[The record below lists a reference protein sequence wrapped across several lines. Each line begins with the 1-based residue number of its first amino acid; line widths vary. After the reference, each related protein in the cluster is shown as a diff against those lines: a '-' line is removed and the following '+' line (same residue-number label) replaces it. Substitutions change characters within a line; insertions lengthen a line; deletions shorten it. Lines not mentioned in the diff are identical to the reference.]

1 MVGNFEIQI
10 NVARGAVPPIETV
23 TDIGIGALADVEGS
37 LTIRAGE
44 FVYDS
49 ALPPLPIVSEIF
61 EFFYIFVCSNERCN
75 TFTINNSPIFELR
88 DHKDNIFFFFS
99 ESFGAEESEPFLVMD
114 RYLFL
119 ASFFEFAERVFSLPI
134 PPEVSRW
141 LVCRP
146 SSNIGLCL
154 DEGRNLI

>member
-49 ALPPLPIVSEIF
+49 ALPPLPHCG
-61 EFFYIFVCSNERCN
+61 FYCSQN
-75 TFTINNSPIFELR
+75 TQQRKEAF
-88 DHKDNIFFFFS
+88 K
-99 ESFGAEESEPFLVMD
+99 
-114 RYLFL
+114 
-119 ASFFEFAERVFSLPI
+119 I
-134 PPEVSRW
+134 PQKAW
-141 LVCRP
+141 
-146 SSNIGLCL
+146 G
-154 DEGRNLI
+154 GT